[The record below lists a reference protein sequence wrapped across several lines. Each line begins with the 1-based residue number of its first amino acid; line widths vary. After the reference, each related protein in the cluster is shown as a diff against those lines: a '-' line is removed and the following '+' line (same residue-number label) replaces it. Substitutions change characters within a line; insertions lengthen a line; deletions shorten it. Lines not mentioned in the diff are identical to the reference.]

1 MNHYKKLDVWVKSY
15 QMALDVYKATE
26 SFPGSEKYGMTSQ
39 TRRAAVSIALNIAEG
54 AGRNTRKDFNN
65 FLCIVNGS
73 LCEVETLL
81 MMAKD
86 LKYIKHEQ
94 FTLLIRKLEEI
105 QKMIFGLK
113 RFNLNHLNT
122 KY

>member
-26 SFPGSEKYGMTSQ
+26 NFPGSEKYGMTSQ

-65 FLCIVNGS
+65 FLCIANGS

-105 QKMIFGLK
+105 QPQPSQ
-113 RFNLNHLNT
+113 
-122 KY
+122 Y